1 MATRTTRF
9 YTAVSWRNLL
19 RHRRRTFITA
29 IAMGLG
35 IAMCMATIALQD
47 GLYSRM
53 FDLMVTNSI
62 GHVQVHHPDYPARKR
77 SYDTLSS
84 DIVAPIGALPEVI
97 SVAPRM
103 YSFALAGGPETSSG
117 AQLVGVSPTAE
128 AGITSIDRTV
138 ESGEWLSD
146 TPGLQAVVGADLAE
160 KLAVGPGDELVL
172 VGQDAYGGVA
182 NDLFTV
188 VGVARTGRTV
198 MDRTGVW
205 VHLTDLQTFSAMDAR
220 IHEVLI
226 VGDDVEGASRLRD
239 AVIALPESQDALVR
253 TWDAINPQAAQ
264 MITLQETSAII
275 LLAIVLTVAALGVLN
290 TMFMSVFERV
300 REFGVF

>member
-1 MATRTTRF
+1 MAPRTGRF

-47 GLYSRM
+47 GMYSRM

-77 SYDTLSS
+77 SYDTLST
-84 DIVAPIGALPEVI
+84 DIVAPIGALPEVVA
-97 SVAPRM
+97 VAPRM
-103 YSFALAGGPETSSG
+103 YSFALAGGPETSAG

-128 AGITSIDRTV
+128 ASITSIDRTV
-138 ESGEWLSD
+138 ASGEWLD
-146 TPGLQAVVGADLAE
+146 EKARMQAVVGVELAE
-160 KLAVGPGDELVL
+160 KLSVGPGDELVL

-188 VGVARTGRTV
+188 VGVARTGRTA
-198 MDRTGVW
+198 MDRTGIW
-205 VHLTDLQTFSAMDAR
+205 LHLTDLQTFSAMDAQL
-220 IHEVLI
+220 HEVH
-226 VGDDVEGASRLRD
+226 RH
-239 AVIALPESQDALVR
+239 VR
-253 TWDAINPQAAQ
+253 Q
-264 MITLQETSAII
+264 
-275 LLAIVLTVAALGVLN
+275 V
-290 TMFMSVFERV
+290 
-300 REFGVF
+300 